1 MTITMPPKPAFT
13 RGDVVLALFPNSNL
27 VSAKTRPALVVQR
40 NNLQSGLSQI
50 ILAMIT
56 SQIVRGGHPSRV
68 MALLSSPEGRRS
80 GLLTDS
86 VVMTDNLATVMESAI
101 SSVIGSLPMGAV
113 DKALRHSLDL

>member
-1 MTITMPPKPAFT
+1 MTITMPPKPAFR
-13 RGDVVLALFPNSNL
+13 RGDVVLALFPNSDL

-56 SQIVRGGHPSRV
+56 NQMVRGGHPSRV
-68 MALLSSPEGRRS
+68 TVLLSSPAGHRS

-86 VVMTDNLATVMESAI
+86 VVMTDNLATVTENAI
-101 SSVIGSLPMGAV
+101 SSMIGSLPMENV
-113 DKALRHSLDL
+113 SKALRHSLDL

>member
-1 MTITMPPKPAFT
+1 MMITMPPKPAFT
-13 RGDVVLALFPNSNL
+13 RGDVVLALFPNSDL
-27 VSAKTRPALVVQR
+27 LSAKTRPALVVQR

-56 SQIVRGGHPSRV
+56 SQMVRGGHPRRV
-68 MALLSSPEGRRS
+68 TVLLSSPAGRRS

-86 VVMTDNLATVMESAI
+86 VVMTDNLATVTESAI

-113 DKALRHSLDL
+113 NKALRHSLNL